1 MIITATVVAYTL
13 LWASLSFDLY
23 QNLNQYCHDIALDS
37 RPSIQFIA
45 LNLQK
50 SSTLTKCLVA
60 LCAPLWTLGLSLYQA
75 YIFSNTIAQSI
86 TPRKEITSKIILPFA
101 ILFAPLFMA
110 LNCTISFLN
119 TMYHTCIYMLTLRD
133 YINDQKEK
141 LSKKDCSLII
151 KKLNKEEQQHLE
163 GQQQLIC
170 PISLSLI
177 HDPVRINDGTSHII
191 YERQYIKSY
200 MTTQKRTHEMTKRG
214 LYRSPMN
221 RQNFTSLF
229 DAPDYKIRL
238 QSAIAKNQA
247 TR

>member
-23 QNLNQYCHDIALDS
+23 QNLDQYCHDIALES
-37 RPSIQFIA
+37 RPSIQILA

-75 YIFSNTIAQSI
+75 YIFSNTVVQSI
-86 TPRKEITSKIILPFA
+86 TSKKEITSKIILP
-101 ILFAPLFMA
+101 ISVLFAPLFIA
-110 LNCTISFLN
+110 LNCTVSLLN
-119 TMYHTCIYMLTLRD
+119 TMYHACIFMLTLKD
-133 YINDQKEK
+133 YIRDQKEK
-141 LSKKDCSLII
+141 LSQKDCSLMI

-163 GQQQLIC
+163 DQQQLVC
-170 PISLSLI
+170 PISLCLI
-177 HDPVRINDGTSHII
+177 HDPVRINDGASHII
-191 YERQYIKSY
+191 YERQSIKSY
-200 MTTQKRTHEMTKRG
+200 MTKQERTQEMTKRG

-238 QSAIAKNQA
+238 QAAIDKNQA